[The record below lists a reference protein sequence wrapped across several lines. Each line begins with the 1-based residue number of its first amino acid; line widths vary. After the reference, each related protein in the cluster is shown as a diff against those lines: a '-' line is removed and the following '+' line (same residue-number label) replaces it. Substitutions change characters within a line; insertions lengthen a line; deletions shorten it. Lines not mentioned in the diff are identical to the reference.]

1 MRIRAVSFAL
11 AVAALLGA
19 TQVTSAQSGYP
30 YRYYGWRECWVTMSG
45 LGVCAPR
52 PYVPPQAAP
61 SRHRRTGSTQAPGPF
76 PPA

>member
-1 MRIRAVSFAL
+1 MRTRAVSFAL
-11 AVAALLGA
+11 AVATLVGA
-19 TQVTSAQSGYP
+19 TPIASAQPGYS

-61 SRHRRTGSTQAPGPF
+61 SRHRRTGSTQPPGF
-76 PPA
+76 PEA

>member
-1 MRIRAVSFAL
+1 MRIRADSFAV
-11 AVAALLGA
+11 AVAAFVGA
-19 TQVTSAQSGYP
+19 TQIASAQPGYS

-61 SRHRRTGSTQAPGPF
+61 SRHRRAGGTQLPGF
-76 PPA
+76 ARA